1 MKTIVNQS
9 NILFLRFDQGE
20 EVIELLQ
27 RFCRENSITSGSFHA
42 LGACGELLLSYY
54 NLETKTY
61 EDKTIKEDLEIASMV
76 GNIALMNNEIIV
88 HTHGVFGRQDLST
101 IGGHIKKL
109 IVSATCEI
117 TLTTFEKDFTR
128 SYDEK
133 TGLNLLT

>member
-1 MKTIVNQS
+1 
-9 NILFLRFDQGE
+9 
-20 EVIELLQ
+20 
-27 RFCRENSITSGSFHA
+27 
-42 LGACGELLLSYY
+42 
-54 NLETKTY
+54 
-61 EDKTIKEDLEIASMV
+61 MV

-128 SYDEK
+128 SFDEK